1 MALFRL
7 RRYKNRRLAQKI
19 LQTLKIK
26 LFYLILIVCLEKNPP
41 TRHNNK
47 VKGWSVRYN
56 VERTRERWAY
66 AELEPEERGGA
77 KAGGATPQAEMR
89 LGDSRG
95 RGDDKF
101 S

>member
-1 MALFRL
+1 M
-7 RRYKNRRLAQKI
+7 
-19 LQTLKIK
+19 
-26 LFYLILIVCLEKNPP
+26 IVCLEKKPP

-56 VERTRERWAY
+56 EREDQERWAY
-66 AELEPEERGGA
+66 AELGLEERGRA

-95 RGDDKF
+95 RGMTNFLKI
-101 S
+101 